1 MEVFLYHY
9 FLFNLL
15 LKNYFVIIK
24 QPILKMKKQNAVNA
38 LLEEYKKAVR
48 ELQTVIG
55 TIQNEQLV
63 KIVAPLTDN
72 PDCKSIQTILA
83 HVVASGY
90 SYCVYIRNLKD
101 PTAQRLPRINRQT
114 AQAYCEDL
122 DAVLTYTEETFSQ
135 IFDDDLEVFESDKK
149 MHTSW
154 QQEYDIEQLMEHAI
168 VHILRHRR
176 QVERFKKAL
185 SV

>member
-1 MEVFLYHY
+1 M
-9 FLFNLL
+9 N
-15 LKNYFVIIK
+15 
-24 QPILKMKKQNAVNA
+24 PKKQNVVNA
-38 LLEEYKKAVR
+38 LLDEYRKAVH
-48 ELQTVIG
+48 ELQSVIVNL
-55 TIQNEQLV
+55 QNDNLS
-63 KIVAPLTDN
+63 KIVDPLTDN

-101 PTAQRLPRINRQT
+101 PSAQRPLRINRETSQE
-114 AQAYCEDL
+114 YCNDL
-122 DAVLTYTEETFSQ
+122 DAVLHYTDDTFAQ
-135 IFDDDLEVFESDKK
+135 IFDVELEVFESDKK

-176 QVERFKKAL
+176 QIERFKTIL
-185 SV
+185 QESN

>member
-1 MEVFLYHY
+1 
-9 FLFNLL
+9 
-15 LKNYFVIIK
+15 
-24 QPILKMKKQNAVNA
+24 MKKQNAVNA
-38 LLEEYKKAVR
+38 LLDEYHKAVR
-48 ELQTVIG
+48 ELQLEIG
-55 TIQNEQLV
+55 DVQNTQLAQ
-63 KIVAPLTDN
+63 IVDPLTDN

-101 PTAQRLPRINRQT
+101 PSAQRPARVKRETAQE
-114 AQAYCEDL
+114 YCNDL
-122 DAVLTYTEETFSQ
+122 DAVLKYTDQTFAQ
-135 IFDDDLEVFESDKK
+135 IFDDELEVFESERK

-176 QVERFKKAL
+176 QIERFKRILNEEFHKP
-185 SV
+185 